1 MAADV
6 PGGLCPAC
14 LMKVG
19 LASETLEGTSGGQK
33 HAFTPPG
40 IGELAARFP
49 QLEILELI
57 GRGGMGAVYKARQK
71 ELDRIAAL
79 KILPP
84 DIGRDAAFADRFARE
99 AKALAKLNHPGIVTI
114 YEVGRADGL
123 YFFLMEFVDGVSLR
137 QLLERGRLSA
147 REALAIA
154 PQLCDALQY
163 AHDQGIVHRDIKPEN
178 IMLDRR
184 GRVKI
189 ADFGLAK
196 LAGAGNGTAPGPS
209 SSAGSTTLT
218 QGGKIMGTPH
228 YMAPEQIHHPEQ
240 VDHRADIYALGV
252 VFYQMLT
259 GELPAKRLEPP
270 SSRVRGVH
278 IDVRLDE
285 VVLRALQREPERRY
299 QQVSEVKTAVD
310 AIAQTSP
317 AMDRDTSSS
326 RPAARSGSLSRR
338 ALVLGLAGVL
348 ALSACQIMHRR
359 AVRADLAPEQ
369 AQARGQAIL
378 KQLIEVN
385 RYWLLAPPLAVT
397 NYDYNFHYFDWDKL
411 AYGQMPIRVT
421 TPADTARG
429 RRQGVAYCSLIHFM
443 ARDPARVQIRSVRET
458 HGQII
463 LEVAPGAQPAR
474 QDNQPAAPLP
484 DEWPSFL
491 TRAEDDDHTF
501 GGQCGNG
508 IEGTLYGGFG
518 FESGGGQLVI
528 DAARMV
534 PLKSFA
540 RVTGTQLDIQEA
552 FSDYKEV
559 APGHLAPLS
568 INVTN
573 GDFHIQLNFKL
584 HPGGLWLFD
593 ESQYRERKA
602 AFVDEIQINR
612 PLAGVSAAAN
622 DFISQQSKEAQA
634 GSFLAKYNLWE
645 AYYKGDRGVAKDAAK
660 ADELLQQLVK
670 DLSVAKFEPANGFN
684 PATPQEYLSS
694 FYRYSRLESG
704 KNKLVVGFFRTK
716 RQAGKLIGSFLTD
729 APDKLR
735 PEIER
740 NPNLKLIS
748 VEKLTPAAFI
758 EYEQS
763 VQESL

>member
-1 MAADV
+1 MR
-6 PGGLCPAC
+6 
-14 LMKVG
+14 VG
-19 LASETLEGTSGGQK
+19 LASGTLEGTSGGEQ
-33 HAFTPPG
+33 HPFTPPA
-40 IGELAARFP
+40 IGELAIRFP

-71 ELDRIAAL
+71 ELERIVAL

-137 QLLERGRLSA
+137 QLLAAGRLSA
-147 REALAIA
+147 REALAIV

-163 AHDQGIVHRDIKPEN
+163 AHDQGVVHRDIKPEN

-196 LAGAGNGTAPGPS
+196 LAGTGNGPADGAA
-209 SSAGSTTLT
+209 SAAAATTLT
-218 QGGKIMGTPH
+218 QGGKIMGTPA
-228 YMAPEQIHHPEQ
+228 YMAPEQLHHPEA

-259 GELPAKRLEPP
+259 GELPAKGLEPP
-270 SSRVRGVH
+270 SQKVR

-285 VVLRALQREPERRY
+285 VVLRALQRAPERRY
-299 QQVSEVKTAVD
+299 QQASEVKTAVD
-310 AIAQTSP
+310 AIARTSP
-317 AMDRDTSSS
+317 AMDQKVSSPTPAAHGRSLS
-326 RPAARSGSLSRR
+326 RPAA
-338 ALVLGLAGVL
+338 VFGLAAVL
-348 ALSACQIMHRR
+348 ALSAGWLMYRR
-359 AVRADLAPEQ
+359 PARPDPPPQEL
-369 AQARGQAIL
+369 QARGQAIL
-378 KQLIEVN
+378 KQLLEAN
-385 RYWLLAPPLAVT
+385 RYWLLAPPVAIT
-397 NYDYNFHYFDWDKL
+397 NYDYNFHYFDWERL
-411 AYGQMPIRVT
+411 AYGQAPIRVT
-421 TPADTARG
+421 APASTPRS
-429 RRQGVAYCSLIHFM
+429 RRQGLTYCSLVHFI
-443 ARDPARVQIRSVRET
+443 ARDPARVRIRSLQET
-458 HGQII
+458 NGQII
-463 LEVAPGAQPAR
+463 LEVAPGSPPAPQPSQPAG
-474 QDNQPAAPLP
+474 PVP

-491 TRAEDDDHTF
+491 ARVGDDDHTF

-518 FESGGGQLVI
+518 FESSGGQLVI

-540 RVTGTQLDIQEA
+540 RVTGTEHAIEEA
-552 FSDYKEV
+552 FSNYEQV
-559 APGHLAPLS
+559 APGCLAPLS

-602 AFVDEIQINR
+602 AFVDEVRING
-612 PLAGVSAAAN
+612 PLAEVSAAGN
-622 DFISQQSKEAQA
+622 DYISQQFKEAQA
-634 GSFLAKYNLWE
+634 GSFWAKYNLWDS
-645 AYYKGDRGVAKDAAK
+645 YRKGSHGVVTNAAK
-660 ADELLQQLVK
+660 ADEWLQQLVK
-670 DLSVAKFEPANGFN
+670 DLSLVKFGPGNGFN
-684 PATPQEYLSS
+684 PATPQQYLNS
-694 FYRYSRLESG
+694 FYHYSQLQSGES
-704 KNKLVVGFFRTK
+704 KLQIGFFRTK
-716 RQAGKLIGSFLTD
+716 LQAGKLVGSFVTD
-729 APDKLR
+729 SPDRLR
-735 PEIER
+735 ADIEK

-748 VEKLTPAAFI
+748 VEKLTPAAFVQ
-758 EYEQS
+758 YEQS